1 MWLKNINEQVD
12 TTGMYSWSPL
22 LVAVIKNFP
31 DVVKTLL
38 RHSPNVN
45 RFQPDVVSLLFWTL
59 MVANDLLPH
68 PLPPPH

>member
-1 MWLKNINEQVD
+1 MWFKNIKEQVD

-45 RFQPDVVSLLFWTL
+45 RFKPVVIVSCLI
-59 MVANDLLPH
+59 
-68 PLPPPH
+68 

>member
-1 MWLKNINEQVD
+1 MAFIDEYDEQVD

-45 RFQPDVVSLLFWTL
+45 RFKPVVIVSCLI
-59 MVANDLLPH
+59 
-68 PLPPPH
+68 